1 MFGPVGLTSG
11 AVQLSG
17 GEVEGGGQVDHQ
29 IFCEKLLHGADKT
42 RAASGHC
49 EDVK

>member
-17 GEVEGGGQVDHQ
+17 GEGGGGGQVDHQ
-29 IFCEKLLHGADKT
+29 IFCEILLRGAE
-42 RAASGHC
+42 AGWQ
-49 EDVK
+49 